1 MTFIWGSSFVFW
13 MYKRKRA
20 IHCKKKWRE
29 RERVRTRKENK
40 EVRKKSLDLV
50 INALRCFGR
59 DALC

>member
-1 MTFIWGSSFVFW
+1 ME
-13 MYKRKRA
+13 
-20 IHCKKKWRE
+20 RE

-59 DALC
+59 NALC